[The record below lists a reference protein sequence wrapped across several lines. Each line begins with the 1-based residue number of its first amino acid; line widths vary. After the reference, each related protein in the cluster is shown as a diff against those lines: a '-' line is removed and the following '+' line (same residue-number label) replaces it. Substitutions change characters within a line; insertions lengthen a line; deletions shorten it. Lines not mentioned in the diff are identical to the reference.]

1 MTDQGFL
8 VLKGRTCYGSDG
20 ILVNDILFETASA
33 ASSFVCGGSSD
44 GLVDWK
50 NRAGVPLKKLMD
62 DGPEKCRAGLLHL
75 SGRGIKA
82 TGYETADGSFVVCKG
97 SGVSMTEVAS
107 CPKKKL
113 RAKLIAEGKVKNGVF
128 TEDVSF
134 TSKSGAA
141 GCVLGASV
149 DGVKA
154 WK

>member
-1 MTDQGFL
+1 MED
-8 VLKGRTCYGSDG
+8 VS
-20 ILVNDILFETASA
+20 
-33 ASSFVCGGSSD
+33 
-44 GLVDWK
+44 
-50 NRAGVPLKKLMD
+50 
-62 DGPEKCRAGLLHL
+62 EKCRADLLHL

-113 RAKLIAEGKVKNGVF
+113 RAELIAEGKVKNGVF

-134 TSKSGAA
+134 QSKSAAA

-149 DGVKA
+149 DGVKV